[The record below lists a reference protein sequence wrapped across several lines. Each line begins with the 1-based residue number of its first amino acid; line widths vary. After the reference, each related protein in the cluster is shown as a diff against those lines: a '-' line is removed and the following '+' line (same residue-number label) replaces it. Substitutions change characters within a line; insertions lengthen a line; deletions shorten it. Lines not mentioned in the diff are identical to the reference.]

1 MFSSNKKNSTILF
14 KNASKRHVVNQTYL
28 VNKATR
34 FKAYQLIILNSHFSV
49 IQALGNKLVRKKGL
63 KMNTF

>member
-34 FKAYQLIILNSHFSV
+34 FKAY
-49 IQALGNKLVRKKGL
+49 
-63 KMNTF
+63 